1 MSSRKL
7 PTTVA
12 AIVPA
17 CVPAAI
23 PNNTEYV
30 GKKVYGRHGS
40 EFENV
45 AGEITGTSLCRLE
58 GCGGTRL
65 HVKWPD
71 GQRTYPCAKGCLV
84 QADGSLRIR

>member
-1 MSSRKL
+1 MSRHKL
-7 PTTVA
+7 PKTVTAIIA
-12 AIVPA
+12 AYG
-17 CVPAAI
+17 PAAI

-30 GKKVYGRHGS
+30 GKKVYGRQGS
-40 EFENV
+40 QFENV

-71 GQRTYPCAKGCLV
+71 GQRTYPCGKGCTV
-84 QADGSLRIR
+84 KADGSLRIR